1 MDFKRCSD
9 FIALLT
15 CFGPLEPEWVERE
28 KYCKFKAGTILKAL
42 KNGEQ
47 PARGNP

>member
-9 FIALLT
+9 FIALLVL
-15 CFGPLEPEWVERE
+15 FGEVDNDWKERE

-47 PARGNP
+47 P